1 MIVIELTNVK
11 DLVSNERGW
20 LTAQVGAV
28 VTDLEAKV
36 EAQVIEQMKKRFG
49 ERGIEANIASVAGM
63 KMSDVEANNV
73 GWSVRD
79 A

>member
-20 LTAQVGAV
+20 ITAQVGAV

-36 EAQVIEQMKKRFG
+36 EAQVIEQLKKSFG
-49 ERGIEANIASVAGM
+49 ERGMEANIASVAGM
-63 KMSDVEANNV
+63 KMSDVEANSDS
-73 GWSVRD
+73 WSIREI
-79 A
+79 

>member
-20 LTAQVGAV
+20 ITAQVGAV

-36 EAQVIEQMKKRFG
+36 EAQVIEQLEKSFG
-49 ERGIEANIASVAGM
+49 KRGIEANIVSIAGM
-63 KMSDVEANNV
+63 KMSDVEANEA
-73 GWSVRD
+73 GWSIRD
-79 A
+79 V